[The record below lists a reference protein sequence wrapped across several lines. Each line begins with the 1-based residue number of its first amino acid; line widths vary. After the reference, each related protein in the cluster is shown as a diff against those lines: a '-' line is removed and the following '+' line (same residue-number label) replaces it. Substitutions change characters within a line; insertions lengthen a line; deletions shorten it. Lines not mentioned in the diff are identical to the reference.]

1 MSQINSA
8 KRNGSSRKLSLNRE
22 TLRTISADRLEQ
34 VAGGFSGSSIFPTS
48 QCPPATDPAIYCG
61 PLR

>member
-22 TLRTISADRLEQ
+22 TLRTISAERLQQ
-34 VAGGFSGSSIFPTS
+34 VASGWGSSSIFPTTS
-48 QCPPATDPAIYCG
+48 CPPATDPAIYCG